1 MKNLKGCRIFYRYL
15 QQLWEAGENEWGIDH
30 ILGGMQLLS
39 DGSTADPA
47 YAEDWNQAV
56 EMCADPEDAYQV
68 GMQFLRIWQ
77 EIGYAEDVA
86 RILSDMESEK
96 RLDLWT
102 KAVRDVEQECDDP
115 YLRFA
120 DGTIPGG
127 MLRPDLPH
135 IVLIG
140 DETFSLESFSE
151 MHVPE
156 SIRCIRHENQLEIRY
171 AELDYILLEEIP
183 AAEIRGEYE
192 PEDLAA
198 LPFDSPRWISVKC
211 SNPEHV
217 KRLISDP
224 AFPADVIID
233 CCRKDRGLEHVID
246 RNRIIGLPAP
256 DSD

>member
-1 MKNLKGCRIFYRYL
+1 
-15 QQLWEAGENEWGIDH
+15 
-30 ILGGMQLLS
+30 MQLLS

-86 RILSDMESEK
+86 QVLSGMEAKK
-96 RLDLWT
+96 RLDLWE
-102 KAVRDVEQECDDP
+102 KAVQDVEQGRDDP

-120 DGTIPGG
+120 DGRIPDG
-127 MLRPDLPH
+127 MLRPELPH
-135 IVLIG
+135 IFLIG
-140 DETFSLESFSE
+140 DETFSLERFSE

-192 PEDLAA
+192 PEELAA

-217 KRLISDP
+217 KRLISAP
-224 AFPADVIID
+224 SFPADVIID

-256 DSD
+256 DRD